1 MMFLINGMYDC
12 CDKSGKVYCCGV
24 FGIQSFCHNFAFACL
39 FLVAETMVDQP
50 STLSIDHAE
59 DDNTTSTDMDP
70 PGPPLDERI
79 INIVKTTPDR
89 TIRPA
94 RLAAALG
101 VSVNDACAELCGLL
115 RAVGAGQDGA
125 SFRFESVEGQ
135 HVMVFTFPPDFER
148 RARRKRSQETL
159 RNIISS
165 GALVAIKLLK
175 VVTALGLI
183 LSLLI
188 LSVAAMMALVAA
200 LVALSRAGHQGGGHR
215 NNLMRQLRILC
226 FNMREL
232 MWCYAVFGPTGTR
245 EGQDPFMREIAYD
258 MALVSSVC
266 CGNPGNIFFWMRA
279 HQLGRRRRRAYQGWS
294 GNRIDTDVEGVTL
307 IRRGTWSHEEEED
320 EREGSSESGAERHR
334 GLLSVAVEFLFGTTP
349 FYPGPSE
356 SDRWKLRADVLVQL
370 ASANGAEGLPLDELA
385 PYVDSPPAS
394 LDDSASIIAQGLM
407 VVMHFNGTPTN
418 GQDDESATKSRFL
431 FPELMAESSVVGRYE
446 APLDDDDTWASL
458 LYAKESDLS
467 PRPKSLDTPP
477 TLKEAYYKFT
487 TLSLHQLVHCTLL
500 GCLNLIGVLWLGQVI
515 SKGGIL
521 EVQDSNPLAGF
532 LRKGLMPILRFY
544 AVLFFGLPGGRLL
557 LILVLNYIRRKRNL
571 RRENLA
577 RVLKSR

>member
-1 MMFLINGMYDC
+1 VTEEGESLVSFGS
-12 CDKSGKVYCCGV
+12 KS
-24 FGIQSFCHNFAFACL
+24 FGIILYNPVFA
-39 FLVAETMVDQP
+39 TMVDQL
-50 STLSIDHAE
+50 STLSIDTE
-59 DDNTTSTDMDP
+59 DDNTTDMDP
-70 PGPPLDERI
+70 PGPPLDERV

-159 RNIISS
+159 WNVLSS
-165 GALVAIKLLK
+165 GALVAIKILK
-175 VVTALGLI
+175 VVTAFGLI

-188 LSVAAMMALVAA
+188 LSIAAMMAVVAA
-200 LVALSRAGHQGGGHR
+200 LVAMSRAGHQGSRGHQ

-294 GNRIDTDVEGVTL
+294 GNRIESEIEGVTL
-307 IRRGTWSHEEEED
+307 IRRGTWGHEEED
-320 EREGSSESGAERHR
+320 DDRVASTESGAERHR

-370 ASANGAEGLPLDELA
+370 ASANGAKGLTLDELA

-418 GQDDESATKSRFL
+418 GQEEESATKSRFL
-431 FPELMAESSVVGRYE
+431 FPELMAESSAVGRYE
-446 APLDDDDTWASL
+446 APLEDEDTWASL

-487 TLSLHQLVHCTLL
+487 TLAFQQLLHCTAL

-521 EVQDSNPLAGF
+521 EVTDGNPLAGF

-544 AVLFFGLPGGRLL
+544 AVLFFMLPGGRLL
-557 LILVLNYIRRKRNL
+557 LILILNSIRRKRNL

-577 RVLKSR
+577 RILKSR